1 MIRLLRGCWRARWNA
16 LRLLIAAFLLWCVTV
31 DTGARLARLQFA
43 AMPDV
48 DPIPEI
54 ARLRNAGRFG
64 ESLMLIDAAMD
75 TQPPVAQRGHLIAER
90 EKTTREQES
99 WLRRLRDVGIGAVT
113 GGAGSEPGA
122 MSLEILVGA
131 IATDM
136 LIVGDIRDLL
146 IQSARLVTGDDVDPI
161 IVALSGAG
169 LITTLAP
176 AADWAPAVL
185 KAARRMGAMSASFAE
200 AIAKAAKSGNTSTIA
215 RVCEDAGALAKASS
229 PGAAARL
236 IRLAD
241 TPEDL
246 ARLSRFVAREG
257 KAGAAALHAMQ
268 EAGAAAIKHADE
280 LRTLGRL
287 DDAASLET
295 LVIKAAAKGERG
307 RSWLR
312 AGAYRTLI
320 RPHPIVGLI
329 KSVYKGHAAAFV
341 QQVLER
347 FDLRAWW
354 LVPLL
359 AAWTLVECGLLL
371 RRFVIPSAR
380 PVKLGHDAKQRLR
393 AA

>member
-1 MIRLLRGCWRARWNA
+1 MIRLLRGCWRARWNV
-16 LRLLIAAFLLWCVTV
+16 LRLLIAAFLLWCVTI

-43 AMPDV
+43 AMPEV

-64 ESLMLIDAAMD
+64 ESLMLIDAAID
-75 TQPPVAQRGHLIAER
+75 TQPPAVQRDRLIAER

-99 WLRRLRDVGIGAVT
+99 WLRRLRDVGIGAAT

-122 MSLEILVGA
+122 MSLEMLVGA

-136 LIVGDIRDLL
+136 LIVGDIRDLV
-146 IQSARLVTGDDVDPI
+146 IQSARFVAGDDVDPL
-161 IVALSGAG
+161 IVALSGVG
-169 LITTLAP
+169 LATTLAP

-185 KAARRMGAMSASFAE
+185 KAARRMGAMSASLAE
-200 AIAKAAKSGNTSTIA
+200 TITKAAKSGSTATIT
-215 RVCEDAGALAKASS
+215 RVCEDAGALAKSSS

-257 KAGAAALHAMQ
+257 KAGAAALHATQ

-287 DDAASLET
+287 DEAASLDA

-320 RPHPIVGLI
+320 KPHPIVGLI
-329 KSVYKGHAAAFV
+329 KSVYKGHAAAVV
-341 QQVLER
+341 QQLLER
-347 FDLRAWW
+347 LDPRAWW
-354 LVPLL
+354 LIPLL
-359 AAWTLVECGLLL
+359 AAWTLVETGLLL
-371 RRFVIPSAR
+371 RRLVTSGAHPGNPDQVRAT
-380 PVKLGHDAKQRLR
+380 RLH